1 MSDGINILIVEDNA
15 EQIQIYNDSIDSF
28 NKESDIPIHHIIK
41 NNFSDSIMLL
51 NRHIFDAAIIDIKLA
66 GTDIEGDGNKVIR
79 AIKNRLRF
87 PIYVISGYIAEL
99 DEDLQEQNV
108 FYKIY
113 ERDKISYIE
122 AYKDIYAIYK
132 TGLTNILGGRGVIE
146 NYLTHIF
153 WKNLADSYDLWLT
166 IKDSEKLLLRYT
178 LMHVVEFLNRN
189 ECGEFELYHP
199 NETYIIP
206 PIDINKILTGDILKD
221 KRDSISFIVL
231 TPLCDFA
238 YNKAERI
245 IICQIESL
253 TKSILQKKLKLIKKN
268 TETEKNTTDVKNII
282 KNNYSNKYYFLPKTD
297 KFDGGLINFQKVSSL
312 RSKQIQEQFYKTATI
327 SHYFIKDIISKFS
340 YYYSRQGSPDYD
352 IMKILKEM
360 LNGM

>member
-1 MSDGINILIVEDNA
+1 
-15 EQIQIYNDSIDSF
+15 
-28 NKESDIPIHHIIK
+28 
-41 NNFSDSIMLL
+41 
-51 NRHIFDAAIIDIKLA
+51 
-66 GTDIEGDGNKVIR
+66 
-79 AIKNRLRF
+79 
-87 PIYVISGYIAEL
+87 
-99 DEDLQEQNV
+99 
-108 FYKIY
+108 
-113 ERDKISYIE
+113 
-122 AYKDIYAIYK
+122 
-132 TGLTNILGGRGVIE
+132 
-146 NYLTHIF
+146 
-153 WKNLADSYDLWLT
+153 
-166 IKDSEKLLLRYT
+166 
-178 LMHVVEFLNRN
+178 MHVVEFLNRN